1 MNYRIERMEKIMSY
15 SKPVLLAKSTGTQLE
30 SDNSKKEA
38 LDALVVGANGAGIEA
53 KGSLC
58 R

>member
-1 MNYRIERMEKIMSY
+1 MEKIMSY

-38 LDALVVGANGAGIEA
+38 LDALIVGANGPAITI